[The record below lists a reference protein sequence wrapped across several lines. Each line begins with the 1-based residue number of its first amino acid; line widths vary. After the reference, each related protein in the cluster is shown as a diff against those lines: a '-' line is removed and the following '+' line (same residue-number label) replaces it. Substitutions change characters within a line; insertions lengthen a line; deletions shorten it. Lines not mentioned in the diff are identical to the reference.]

1 MRNFSSVRVQYQWF
15 RSVASRKHLKNECSL
30 QVFHLSWLRKSFLLC
45 NGAVVRKNDQR
56 MCSSSRRRGREK
68 KVSSIAF
75 DVAFTSQKDLSI
87 ERSRKSK
94 SKLFYTLA
102 KRIRI
107 ARLVYVFNSIFN
119 DVERTFG
126 IWLDLFLRNLMT
138 SSGSSGMSSECLP
151 CKWDD

>member
-1 MRNFSSVRVQYQWF
+1 MTIYNYSEVLRN
-15 RSVASRKHLKNECSL
+15 LKNKCSL

-56 MCSSSRRRGREK
+56 MCSSSNRRRGREK

-119 DVERTFG
+119 DVVLSNMNVHLVF
-126 IWLDLFLRNLMT
+126 DLTCFC
-138 SSGSSGMSSECLP
+138 EI
-151 CKWDD
+151 

>member
-1 MRNFSSVRVQYQWF
+1 MAQWLGKMIKGC
-15 RSVASRKHLKNECSL
+15 AAAATGE
-30 QVFHLSWLRKSFLLC
+30 
-45 NGAVVRKNDQR
+45 GE
-56 MCSSSRRRGREK
+56 EK

-94 SKLFYTLA
+94 SKLLYTLA

-126 IWLDLFLRNLMT
+126 I
-138 SSGSSGMSSECLP
+138 
-151 CKWDD
+151 